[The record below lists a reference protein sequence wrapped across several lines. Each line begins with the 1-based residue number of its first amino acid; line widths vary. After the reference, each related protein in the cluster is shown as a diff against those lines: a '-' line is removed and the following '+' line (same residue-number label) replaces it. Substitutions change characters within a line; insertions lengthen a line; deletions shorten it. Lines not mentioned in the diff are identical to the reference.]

1 MARRPK
7 SRQVEQAERKGEKTP
22 RIRGLGS
29 RWNAVDA
36 DHRKWTLV
44 ITSRV
49 GERCSPGPPEKGSAH
64 LRSLGVLRDRRLRL
78 RLVRRRLLA
87 MQEAN
92 ADGGHELGLSR
103 LANRWSGLAPNPLH
117 PCEAQ
122 RTSISASSF
131 GPTSSILNAVEMAS
145 LNSLTTV
152 YSSTSAPPPLDFAR
166 KPTVVGFCVACSA
179 IFVRSVARS
188 SKNMD
193 CSFMT
198 DSGYTRAQPR
208 SPVARVSRSCSR
220 KSAAHAP
227 SSTTG
232 SPSAGQ
238 AR

>member
-92 ADGGHELGLSR
+92 SDGGHELGLSR

-145 LNSLTTV
+145 LNSLTAV
-152 YSSTSAPPPLDFAR
+152 YSSTSAPPPPPPPPPPR
-166 KPTVVGFCVACSA
+166 
-179 IFVRSVARS
+179 
-188 SKNMD
+188 
-193 CSFMT
+193 
-198 DSGYTRAQPR
+198 PR
-208 SPVARVSRSCSR
+208 SKTHCRRVLRRLFRHLCEIR
-220 KSAAHAP
+220 RQVFQEH
-227 SSTTG
+227 G
-232 SPSAGQ
+232 LLVHD
-238 AR
+238 